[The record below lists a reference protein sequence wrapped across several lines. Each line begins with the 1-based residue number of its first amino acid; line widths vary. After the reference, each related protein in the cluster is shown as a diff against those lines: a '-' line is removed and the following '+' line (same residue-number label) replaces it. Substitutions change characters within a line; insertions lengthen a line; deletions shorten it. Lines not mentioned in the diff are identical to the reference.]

1 MYDLNNPEYYAEM
14 ARVYLEE
21 DDIKSA
27 LEYANEAIAIDSSS
41 AEYMMLYSDL
51 AAKNRRFAK

>member
-1 MYDLNNPEYYAEM
+1 MHDLTNPEYYAEM
-14 ARVYLEE
+14 ARTYMED

-27 LEYANEAIAIDSSS
+27 LEYANEAITIDSSS

-51 AAKNRRFAK
+51 AAKNRKFAN